1 MVECQNIEWKESW
14 NDDLLKWICGF
25 ANAQGGKLYIGIS
38 DDGSVCGVPKIK
50 KVLEDIPNKVRDVLG
65 IMVDINALKRDDKDV
80 VEIVVNPSSYPI
92 NCRGEYHYRSGSTK
106 QLLKG
111 YQLTEFLLRKTGY
124 RWDAI
129 PVTKYSVDDLDK
141 ESFDIFRKEA
151 LRYGRMTSEDLKC
164 DNLELLERLHL
175 IDESGSLSRAAIMTF
190 YRYPEKISG
199 GSYVKIGYFENDA
212 DLLYQDEV
220 HGSLLYQADRVID
233 LLFTKYLKAKI
244 TYDNVTRIETYP
256 YPKLALREAVFNALV
271 HNDYSLGVPIQISVY
286 EDKLYIANDAS
297 GIKKW
302 TQELL
307 LEKHKSIQT
316 NPGIANVFFRCGFIE
331 AWGRGIEKICNECK
345 RSGNE
350 LPVFNVTDCGF
361 IVKFDALKSALIGT
375 NKQPLNI
382 SIELDGIKKE
392 IFSCILANQ
401 KVSRKSI
408 AKQLGVSTKTI
419 YRHLSEMR
427 EYVVCE
433 GKGKGTF
440 WRIVSA
446 NVPRSVHKNVPHSAA
461 IKLDGVK
468 GKIYNYILANPNVS
482 INSISKYL
490 DLSIDM
496 ISGCLSEM
504 REYVVC
510 EGQGEDTIFRIVPA
524 NVPINVPHSVHQNV
538 PANIPHSAAIKL
550 DGIKGEIYRCI
561 LANPNV
567 SRMSIAKQL
576 GVSVKTIGRHLSEMK
591 KYVIYDGRG
600 SRSSWKII

>member
-50 KVLEDIPNKVRDVLG
+50 KVLEDIPNKVRDILG
-65 IMVDINALKRDDKDV
+65 I
-80 VEIVVNPSSYPI
+80 
-92 NCRGEYHYRSGSTK
+92 
-106 QLLKG
+106 
-111 YQLTEFLLRKTGY
+111 
-124 RWDAI
+124 
-129 PVTKYSVDDLDK
+129 
-141 ESFDIFRKEA
+141 
-151 LRYGRMTSEDLKC
+151 
-164 DNLELLERLHL
+164 
-175 IDESGSLSRAAIMTF
+175 
-190 YRYPEKISG
+190 
-199 GSYVKIGYFENDA
+199 
-212 DLLYQDEV
+212 
-220 HGSLLYQADRVID
+220 
-233 LLFTKYLKAKI
+233 
-244 TYDNVTRIETYP
+244 
-256 YPKLALREAVFNALV
+256 
-271 HNDYSLGVPIQISVY
+271 
-286 EDKLYIANDAS
+286 
-297 GIKKW
+297 
-302 TQELL
+302 
-307 LEKHKSIQT
+307 
-316 NPGIANVFFRCGFIE
+316 
-331 AWGRGIEKICNECK
+331 
-345 RSGNE
+345 
-350 LPVFNVTDCGF
+350 
-361 IVKFDALKSALIGT
+361 
-375 NKQPLNI
+375 
-382 SIELDGIKKE
+382 KE

-446 NVPRSVHKNVPHSAA
+446 NVPHSVHKNVPHSAA

-468 GKIYNYILANPNVS
+468 GKIYNYILDNPNVS
-482 INSISKYL
+482 INSISKHL

-510 EGQGEDTIFRIVPA
+510 EGQWEDAIFRIVPA

-538 PANIPHSAAIKL
+538 CANIPHSAAIKL

-567 SRMSIAKQL
+567 SRTSIAKQL
-576 GVSVKTIGRHLSEMK
+576 GVSVNTIGRHLSEMK